1 MKIGIIGA
9 SGKAGDFIMK
19 EALSRGNE
27 VTAIVRTASKISEE
41 NVTIL
46 EKDLYNLTAAD
57 LAGFDVVV
65 DAFNAAPGKEE
76 MHKTSIEHLLTLLKG
91 NDHTRLVVVGGA
103 GSLFVDEAETAR
115 VMETPDFPAAFL
127 PTAKNMG
134 AALDLLEGT
143 KDVLWTYL
151 SPAAMFVA
159 DGARTGSYTLGGNLL
174 QVNSQGEST
183 ISYADYAIA
192 MLDEIEQGK
201 HFHERIS
208 VVSK

>member
-9 SGKAGDFIMK
+9 SGKAGHLIMK

-27 VTAIVRTASKISEE
+27 VTAIVRTASKITEE
-41 NVTIL
+41 NVTVM
-46 EKDLYNLTAAD
+46 EKDLYDLTAAD
-57 LAGFDVVV
+57 VAVFDVVV

-76 MHKTSIEHLLTLLKG
+76 MHKTSMEHLLTILKG
-91 NDHTRLVVVGGA
+91 NDHTRLFVVGGA
-103 GSLFVDEAETAR
+103 GSLFVDEAQTTR
-115 VMETPDFPAAFL
+115 VMDAPDFPAAFL

-134 AALDLLEGT
+134 DALALIENT

-151 SPAAMFVA
+151 SPAAMFIA
-159 DGARTGSYTLGGNLL
+159 DGERTGTYTLGGNLL
-174 QVNSQGEST
+174 QVNSQGESE

-192 MLDEIEQGK
+192 MLDEIESGK
-201 HFHERIS
+201 HVHERIS